1 MRTARKARLSRMM
14 AKAEQDKLVSSLVTT
29 RRGPSSRNHDHAG
42 KPKPRTR
49 PAIGVVLKMLGRE
62 RDDQVAMN
70 GRRRAHNDN
79 QTPFRSRA
87 KAVTPRSSP
96 RDRECPMG
104 LFPLPAMMPPTES
117 PPTDRLHPP
126 RRPVNTG
133 AVGG

>member
-14 AKAEQDKLVSSLVTT
+14 AKAEQDKFSSLVTT

-49 PAIGVVLKMLGRE
+49 PAIEVVLKMLGRE

-79 QTPFRSRA
+79 QTPVSFSREGRYPTLVSA
-87 KAVTPRSSP
+87 GSRVSN
-96 RDRECPMG
+96 G
-104 LFPLPAMMPPTES
+104 LISTAS
-117 PPTDRLHPP
+117 DDATD
-126 RRPVNTG
+126 
-133 AVGG
+133 